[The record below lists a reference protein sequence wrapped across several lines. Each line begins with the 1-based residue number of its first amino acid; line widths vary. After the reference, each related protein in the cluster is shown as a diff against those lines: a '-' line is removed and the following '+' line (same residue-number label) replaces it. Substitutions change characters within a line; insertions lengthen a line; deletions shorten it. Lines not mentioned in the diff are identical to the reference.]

1 MKKIITIVAA
11 AAMATNITCAQHL
24 DLAVTLGT
32 DGIGIDL
39 STPVVKNWVNVRAG
53 FTYMPRFNATMHFGF
68 EAGDESMTP
77 AERDEHTEI
86 PKLQVPGGYHSL
98 PQQELACHGRIL
110 LGPIAHSL
118 CRKCCI

>member
-11 AAMATNITCAQHL
+11 AAMATNITCAQDTFLEQEKQVRRVTIEEEKTKTTLVQKNDKKEQEAVPVKEKRQSSFHL
-24 DLAVTLGT
+24 DLGVTLGT

-68 EAGDESMTP
+68 EAGDESM
-77 AERDEHTEI
+77 
-86 PKLQVPGGYHSL
+86 S
-98 PQQELACHGRIL
+98 
-110 LGPIAHSL
+110 
-118 CRKCCI
+118 